1 MARIVHVA
9 LKVENLED
17 ATRFYEDAFGM
28 HQVGT
33 GYARGHTS
41 RHMSDGALDMA
52 LMVYDNE
59 EVHEAQLS
67 GAGPCIHHWGIEVE
81 DREAAIKAIEANGGT
96 IISDP
101 DEGAL
106 KFRAPDGTV
115 AEITRLGRYKRHVP
129 SDKCRVVRLA
139 IQVGDLDFAARF
151 YETVFGFKPTPGASP
166 STRRLS
172 DGAFDI
178 VLMKAD
184 NPKHHHIGIKV
195 FDRNAFVDGLAHNG
209 ADIVPDRSGATLFR
223 APDGTLAEIV
233 TPMG

>member
-1 MARIVHVA
+1 MSETQTPTLGNGKICY
-9 LKVENLED
+9 LEIP
-17 ATRFYEDAFGM
+17 ATDID
-28 HQVGT
+28 V
-33 GYARGHTS
+33 S
-41 RHMSDGALDMA
+41 
-52 LMVYDNE
+52 V
-59 EVHEAQLS
+59 
-67 GAGPCIHHWGIEVE
+67 
-81 DREAAIKAIEANGGT
+81 K
-96 IISDP
+96 
-101 DEGAL
+101 
-106 KFRAPDGTV
+106 
-115 AEITRLGRYKRHVP
+115 
-129 SDKCRVVRLA
+129 
-139 IQVGDLDFAARF
+139 F

-195 FDRNAFVDGLAHNG
+195 FDRNAFVDGLARNG